1 MFKKASK
8 SVCTSTVVVSPDHWS
23 PTSSTSSTLNTPG
36 NTQEGPEVPG
46 PADEEDIQME
56 YSYD

>member
-1 MFKKASK
+1 MYIAGPYLL
-8 SVCTSTVVVSPDHWS
+8 TTGLLLHQ
-23 PTSSTSSTLNTPG
+23 LL
-36 NTQEGPEVPG
+36 PEVPG